1 MMDPVSGSWWADAAC
16 RGQDASVFFAP
27 AYFEKRAE
35 KLAREAVAKAICARC
50 PVRVPCLEYAL
61 RSRDPHGVW
70 GGLNEM
76 ERRAVLRRRAAAGS
90 QLGDVE
96 AVEAV

>member
-1 MMDPVSGSWWADAAC
+1 MLDPVSGSWWADAAC

-27 AYFEKRAE
+27 GYFEKRAE

-61 RSRDPHGVW
+61 GTRDPHGVW

-76 ERRAVLRRRAAAGS
+76 ERRAVLRGRADARS
-90 QLGDVE
+90 RLGGVE

>member
-1 MMDPVSGSWWADAAC
+1 MERPAGAWWEGAAC

-35 KLAREAVAKAICARC
+35 KLAREAVAKSYCARC
-50 PVRVPCLEYAL
+50 PVREACLEEAL
-61 RSRDPHGVW
+61 ATRDPHGVW

-76 ERRAVLRRRAAAGS
+76 ERRALERERRRAG
-90 QLGDVE
+90 
-96 AVEAV
+96 